1 MRKLLYLLFA
11 ITLIGCSDSNSDEY
25 SSFSEELE
33 NSAYVHKHS
42 SVIDGQT
49 EKFET
54 YVTFDFSSYAYKTNS
69 FTVEG
74 VYKADCYSTF
84 IYNRD
89 GQIISD
95 TDSSVTYVQG
105 SETTYTITK
114 LNNGIRIQQQS
125 SGCGSN
131 CNWTWLKSD
140 TSTLESLKVGKRS
153 SNTCN

>member
-1 MRKLLYLLFA
+1 MKKILIFVLIA
-11 ITLIGCSDSNSDEY
+11 IFSRCDNDEY

-74 VYKADCYSTF
+74 VYKADCYSTY

-89 GQIISD
+89 GQIIAD

-105 SETTYTITK
+105 GKTTYTITK

-140 TSTLESLKVGKRS
+140 ISTLESLKVGKRQ